1 MSKQALLVIAD
12 GMGDL
17 PNPTLNQQTPLEFAH
32 TPHLAALASQGLF
45 GNIHPVTPG
54 VPVGTDVGHLAIFGY
69 DPYQV
74 YTGRGPIEAYGANIE
89 MQPDDIAFRGNFA
102 TVDDELTVLD
112 RRAER
117 ICERTDELAAS
128 IDGIRLSD
136 GTLVIARALSA
147 HRVAVVFRGS
157 GLSVNV
163 VTSDPGTAK
172 EGQKVTKAV
181 PKDTT
186 LEAAHTATLINEF
199 SEKCFAILSLHS
211 VNAERQSLKKSPAN
225 MILLRGIGV
234 KIKAPKVTEQYGIRG
249 ACIAGDRTVLGI
261 ARMSGLDVFHEASFT
276 AGFDTDFLGKADLA
290 LSKLNQ
296 GYDWVVLHVKAP
308 DLAGHDDLPE
318 VKVQMAEKMDQ
329 MLGYMLEH
337 LDLEQTY
344 IGFTSDHST
353 PCCRRDH
360 SGDPVATFFAGAD
373 VRKQSLNGFGEK
385 YLSHGALN
393 NLTGRDFFRI
403 QMDHLGAVK
412 KFGA

>member
-17 PNPTLNQQTPLEFAH
+17 PIAALNQQTPLEFAH
-32 TPHLAALASQGLF
+32 TPHLAALASQGIF
-45 GNIHPVTPG
+45 GNVHPVSPG

-69 DPYQV
+69 DPYEV
-74 YTGRGPIEAYGANIE
+74 YTGRGPIEAYGADIE
-89 MQPDDIAFRGNFA
+89 MKPGDIAFRGNFA

-117 ICERTDELAAS
+117 ICERTDELAAA

-136 GTLVIARALSA
+136 GTLVMARALSA
-147 HRVAVVFRGS
+147 HRVAIVFRGEH
-157 GLSVNV
+157 LSVNV
-163 VTSDPGTAK
+163 VTSDPGTAN
-172 EGQKVTKAV
+172 EGQKVVTAK
-181 PKDTT
+181 PKDSSDA
-186 LEAAHTATLINEF
+186 AAHTARLINEF
-199 SEKCFAILSLHS
+199 SEKCFAVLSLHS
-211 VNAERQSLKKSPAN
+211 VNAQRQRQQKAQAN
-225 MILLRGIGV
+225 MILLRGVGALIS
-234 KIKAPKVTEQYGIRG
+234 APKVTEQYGIRG

-261 ARMSGLDVFHEASFT
+261 ARMSGLDVYHDPSFT
-276 AGFDTDFLGKADLA
+276 AGFDTNFLGKADLA

-318 VKVQMAEKMDQ
+318 MKVQMAEKLDQ
-329 MLGYMLEH
+329 MLGYMLEQ
-337 LDLEQTY
+337 LDLDQTY

-360 SGDPVATFFAGAD
+360 SGDPVASFFAGGN